1 MTLRLY
7 AELGLL
13 FLAALAGAGV
23 ARTFHLPKVTG
34 YLAVGLVLGPSVSN
48 VVTTQDIGTFRF
60 ISELA
65 LALFMVTVGTVFEAQ
80 AFKRFERSVVW
91 IFFGEVLLTVFFLLA
106 GLSAV
111 GLPFRAALIL
121 SAVAIATAP
130 GATLMVLQQYR
141 SEGTLTDHV
150 MALVGLNVLTA
161 TTLFHL
167 ASEYFVLLD
176 TSGRLGVWDYVK
188 PLWGIAGA
196 LLIGAT
202 AGIVLGFLHGQVR
215 KPEQL
220 GMTLAVTLLIIGGSH
235 YLDYS
240 FPVAS
245 LVMGM
250 VLVNASASASNLVSR
265 LSGFSFQVFA
275 LFFVLAG
282 CDLHVSSLWKG
293 SPLVPNLL
301 VCVMVYVLAR
311 SAGKVLGARWGA
323 HRGGAS
329 DEVKKWVGW
338 AILPHAGCALG
349 LAHLAKKGFGP
360 EGEMA
365 AEILFASIVIFEL
378 VAPLLVKK
386 AIVSAGEVKVV
397 HLLDHLPHEVTS
409 LRNVFDNLLAA
420 VGYEPW
426 RRVASDQPLVA
437 AHILR
442 TVPKTIT
449 PDQRFRDILRHVEN
463 RRHNLFPVVGKDG
476 RLLGTISYRE
486 LRALNFDPS
495 LNDVMI
501 ARDLMDDT
509 PPFLLTSTRLDEAL
523 EIFGQVHTDALPVI
537 DGPETRLFVGLVL
550 HGDLLHVMHVTRN
563 RRADAPT
570 RDAANGDAPE
580 KGTA

>member
-1 MTLRLY
+1 MMTLRLY

-13 FLAALAGAGV
+13 FLAALAGAGI

-34 YLAVGLVLGPSVSN
+34 YLAVGLVLGPSVMN

-80 AFKRFERSVVW
+80 AFKRFERSVLW
-91 IFFGEVLLTVFFLLA
+91 IFFGEVLLTVFFLLG
-106 GLSAV
+106 GLFAV
-111 GLPFRAALIL
+111 GLPFRACLIL
-121 SAVAIATAP
+121 ASVAIATAP

-141 SEGTLTDHV
+141 SEGSLTDHV

-167 ASEYFVLLD
+167 SHEYIVMLD
-176 TSGRLGVWDYVK
+176 SSGGLGIWDYVQ
-188 PLWGIAGA
+188 PLWGIVGA

-220 GMTLAVTLLIIGGSH
+220 GMTLAVTLLIIGGSY

-240 FPVAS
+240 FPVAA

-250 VLVNASASASNLVSR
+250 VLVNASASATNLVSR

-282 CDLHVSSLWKG
+282 CDLHVASLWKG
-293 SPLVPNLL
+293 SALVPNLL
-301 VCVMVYVLAR
+301 LVVLVYVFAR

-323 HRGGAS
+323 HRGRAN
-329 DEVKKWVGW
+329 DEVRKWVGW

-360 EGEMA
+360 EGAMA
-365 AEILFASIVIFEL
+365 AEVLFASIVIFEL

-409 LRNVFDNLLAA
+409 LRNIVDNLLSAI
-420 VGYEPW
+420 GYEPW
-426 RRVASDQPLVA
+426 RRVEADQPLMA

-442 TVPKTIT
+442 TLPKTIT
-449 PDQRFRDILRHVEN
+449 PDQHFRDILRHVEN
-463 RRHNLFPVVGKDG
+463 RRYNLFPVVGKDG
-476 RLLGTISYRE
+476 KLLGTISYRE

-501 ARDLMDDT
+501 ARDLMGSDT
-509 PPFLLTSTRLDEAL
+509 PCLLTSTRLHEAL
-523 EIFGQVHTDALPVI
+523 E
-537 DGPETRLFVGLVL
+537 LF
-550 HGDLLHVMHVTRN
+550 
-563 RRADAPT
+563 
-570 RDAANGDAPE
+570 
-580 KGTA
+580 